1 MRDLKDVERTFED
14 VAATDEPAQRL
25 LRPLLLRATQD
36 PGLMRSLATHS
47 LSQHLPFVG
56 ELLVEGRELEPRA
69 LPSLTEFLDLSQAV
83 DDAEEAYDF
92 SKRLPSALRERV
104 VAALCAA
111 LESRALHADTGLSLL
126 AVARLLA
133 LAFDDLPYLTH
144 VLAGREVASFPD
156 DAAASG
162 APNPVASPMQ
172 KPKARSKR
180 PRAPSRLIEA
190 VLEPEPPPPEP
201 ARRNKK

>member
-1 MRDLKDVERTFED
+1 
-14 VAATDEPAQRL
+14 
-25 LRPLLLRATQD
+25 
-36 PGLMRSLATHS
+36 MRSLATHS

-56 ELLVEGRELEPRA
+56 ELLTDGRKLAPRP
-69 LPSLTEFLDLSQAV
+69 LPSLTEFLALAQGV
-83 DDAEEAYDF
+83 EDAEGAFDF
-92 SKRLPSALRERV
+92 ARRLPAPLRERV
-104 VAALCAA
+104 AARLYSA
-111 LESRALHADTGLSLL
+111 LESRALHDDTSLSLL

-144 VLAGREVASFPD
+144 VLAGRDVADFPA

-162 APNPVASPMQ
+162 APSPIPPSTQ
-172 KPKARSKR
+172 AKPALRSQR
-180 PRAPSRLIEA
+180 RRAPSGWIEA

>member
-1 MRDLKDVERTFED
+1 MRDLKDVERAFGD
-14 VAATDEPAQRL
+14 VAVAGDPVQRL

-56 ELLVEGRELEPRA
+56 ELLVEGQALEPRA
-69 LPSLTEFLDLSQAV
+69 LPSQSEFLSLAPGV
-83 DDAEEAYDF
+83 EDAEEAYEF
-92 SKRLPSALRERV
+92 TKRLPATLRERV
-104 VAALCAA
+104 AARLCAA
-111 LESRALHADTGLSLL
+111 LESRALHDDAGLSLL

-144 VLAGREVASFPD
+144 VLAGRDVAEFPA

-162 APNPVASPMQ
+162 APNPAPPLT
-172 KPKARSKR
+172 KPPARSRRRKES
-180 PRAPSRLIEA
+180 PGLLEA
-190 VLEPEPPPPEP
+190 VLEPEPPRH
-201 ARRNKK
+201 RRKK